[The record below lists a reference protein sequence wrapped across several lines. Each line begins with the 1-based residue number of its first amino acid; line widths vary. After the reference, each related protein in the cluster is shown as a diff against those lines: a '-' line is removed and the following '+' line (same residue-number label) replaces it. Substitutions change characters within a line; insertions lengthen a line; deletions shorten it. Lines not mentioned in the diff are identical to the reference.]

1 MYGGVSKIPPNNAK
15 SLLSTWGNLRNM
27 ICPFQVLWEHDASIW
42 MVVAPIQC
50 MTIKMIYGVT
60 IFIFV
65 GKETVWHF
73 SRLNDICQSFSH
85 LDRAFKSSWRIWLS
99 IGPVIV
105 RYLIVVTKCKA
116 ISSDISL
123 KKEAMTERK
132 LKVSLKRFK
141 YLAKTFMLYQA
152 AVYFSS
158 PSVRRLN
165 VTHPFRSPNTDSPYT
180 FPSVDSVFF
189 K

>member
-1 MYGGVSKIPPNNAK
+1 MTKITPDNAK
-15 SLLSTWGNLRNM
+15 SLLRTWENFAQRDLPIPVKSCESMMSKFGW
-27 ICPFQVLWEHDASIW
+27 LWSLSIKNDG
-42 MVVAPIQC
+42 VTTFFFCREADC
-50 MTIKMIYGVT
+50 MT
-60 IFIFV
+60 F
-65 GKETVWHF
+65 F
-73 SRLNDICQSFSH
+73 SMLNDICQSFSH

-165 VTHPFRSPNTDSPYT
+165 VTHPFRSTNTDSPYT
-180 FPSVDSVFF
+180 FPLVDSVFF